1 MKLTRKRKKMGEIPT
16 SSTSDVAFLL
26 LVFFL
31 STTKFDIKKGLGL
44 VLPPAASQAQGK
56 VKVKYLTKILV
67 RRDKSIRMNIK
78 IDKKKTEESITM
90 DQLKAKVREL
100 VRSNSKMVISLTI
113 DRDAPYDYMVE
124 ALDKIQAAGAKKIS
138 LSSNS

>member
-1 MKLTRKRKKMGEIPT
+1 MKLTRKRKKMGDIPT
-16 SSTSDVAFLL
+16 SSTSDIAFLL

-56 VKVKYLTKILV
+56 VKVKYLTKVMI
-67 RRDKSIRMNIK
+67 RRDKSILLNVK
-78 IDKKKTEESITM
+78 IDKQTSQESITM
-90 DQLKAKVREL
+90 DQLKSKIRDIVR
-100 VRSNSKMVISLTI
+100 NNDKMVISLTI

-124 ALDKIQAAGAKKIS
+124 ALDRIQAAGATKIS